1 MKILITGHK
10 GFVGSHF
17 HAKLQDQTL
26 TLIDV
31 MGDGFSKMDAAEFF
45 RTDDTKYDLVI
56 HLAATVG
63 GRKVID
69 LEPSRLF
76 NNFVLD
82 SEMIQW
88 ALRTKPRKIVYYS
101 SSAAYPMSLQ
111 EKFNWHP
118 HWDMAFPNKH
128 RLIETDINLNKVGN
142 PDPSIYGWSK
152 LTGEQMLSY
161 VKNELNVYI
170 FRPFSGYSELQS
182 LDYPFPSFIAR
193 AKRKDNPFDIWG
205 DGEQVRDWIHIDD
218 IVNFTLKA
226 VEIAEPGV
234 WNICTGRPTSFNQFA
249 DILTNMVGYKPEFN
263 RILTAPVGVQYRVG
277 DPTKMEQIYK
287 PKITLEEG
295 IARALKL

>member
-17 HAKLQDQTL
+17 VQKLNQHNL
-26 TLIDV
+26 TLVDISTDNNV
-31 MGDGFSKMDAAEFF
+31 RQDAAEFF
-45 RTDDTKYDLVI
+45 RADETKYDLVI

-88 ALRTKPRKIVYYS
+88 ALRTKPHKIVYYS
-101 SSAAYPMSLQ
+101 SSAAYPNYLQ
-111 EKFNWHP
+111 GKYRYNEYLLEIIN
-118 HWDMAFPNKH
+118 NY
-128 RLIETDINLNKVGN
+128 RLKETDIFLDDVSN

-161 VKNELNVYI
+161 VKNELNVWIY
-170 FRPFSGYSELQS
+170 RPFSGYSEKQS
-182 LDYPFPSFIAR
+182 LDYPFPSFIQR
-193 AKRKDNPFDIWG
+193 ALRRDDPFDIWG

-218 IVNFTLKA
+218 IVEFTLRSL
-226 VEIAEPGV
+226 ESYPDV
-234 WNICTGRPTSFNQFA
+234 WNICTGRPTSFNEFA
-249 DILTNMVGYKPEFN
+249 DILTSMVGYNPEYN
-263 RILTAPVGVQYRVG
+263 RITSAPVGVQYRVG
-277 DPTKMEQIYK
+277 DPTKMNSIYTA
-287 PKITLEEG
+287 KISLEEG
-295 IARALKL
+295 IARALSL

>member
-1 MKILITGHK
+1 MKILITGYK

-17 HAKLQDQTL
+17 HERLQNHDL
-26 TLIDV
+26 TLVDIAE
-31 MGDGFSKMDAAEFF
+31 GNDAADFF
-45 RTDDTKYDLVI
+45 RTNNDKFDLVI

-111 EKFNWHP
+111 SSHVWNDSRTGCH
-118 HWDMAFPNKH
+118 HRPNDR
-128 RLIETDINLNKVGN
+128 RLVETDINLNSVQN

-152 LTGEQMLSY
+152 LTGEQLLSY
-161 VKNELNVYI
+161 VKNELNVWI
-170 FRPFSGYSELQS
+170 FRPFSGYSEKQS

-193 AKRKDNPFDIWG
+193 AKRRDDPFEIWG
-205 DGEQVRDWIHIDD
+205 DGNQVRDWVHIDD
-218 IVNFTLKA
+218 IVTFTLEA
-226 VEIAEPGV
+226 VDIADPDV
-234 WNICTGRPTSFNQFA
+234 FNICTGRPTSFNEFA
-249 DILTNMVGYKPEFN
+249 EILTDAVGYKPKFN
-263 RILTAPVGVQYRVG
+263 RILDAPVGVQYRVG
-277 DPTKMEQIYK
+277 DPSKQNMVYR